1 MKSASVIL
9 FENRV
14 VRTSTCQTRFVAN
27 ITEKVLEVLKLF
39 QVN

>member
-1 MKSASVIL
+1 MKSARVIL

-14 VRTSTCQTRFVAN
+14 ARTSNCQTRFVAN
-27 ITEKVLEVLKLF
+27 RTEKVLEVLKLF